1 MKRVTLA
8 LALQACVTLSAQG
21 VVSIDDLLKPTS
33 SSWPMYNGDY
43 SGRRFSSL
51 STIDQAGRW
60 QAEVGWTIDQGGRCQ
75 PKVWWTASTLLPSG
89 SRTKAPK

>member
-43 SGRRFSSL
+43 SGRRFSELTTLDSRTVASL
-51 STIDQAGRW
+51 SL
-60 QAEVGWTIDQGGRCQ
+60 GWTHRI
-75 PKVWWTASTLLPSG
+75 TAT
-89 SRTKAPK
+89 

>member
-8 LALQACVTLSAQG
+8 LALLACVTLSAQG

-51 STIDQAGRW
+51 STIDASTVTSMTLAWVYRPNPGLG
-60 QAEVGWTIDQGGRCQ
+60 AAGGRR
-75 PKVWWTASTLLPSG
+75 SD
-89 SRTKAPK
+89 SRSRSRARRSS